1 MSSELSPE
9 DLARVLPGS
18 WSVRAT
24 NLPGWLDAST
34 HSYSVTFT
42 VTSTEPLTLLEEVR
56 FDVTGAETRRLES
69 IDRLRGLEFI
79 RRSTKK
85 SELLASRWSVSGISD
100 DESVVVIRFSKTR
113 AVPAGLSVLVRAD
126 TPAEARIRA
135 LVAHNTEQFGL
146 SLEDFASLAWFGG
159 AH

>member
-1 MSSELSPE
+1 MFSELSPE

-18 WSVRAT
+18 WSVRGT
-24 NLPGWLDAST
+24 NLPGWLDASI

-42 VTSTEPLTLLEEVR
+42 VTSTEPLTLLEEVSL
-56 FDVTGAETRRLES
+56 DVTGAETRRLES
-69 IDRLRGLEFI
+69 IDRLRGLEFM

-85 SELLASRWSVSGISD
+85 SELLASRWSVSGMSD
-100 DESVVVIRFSKTR
+100 DESVAVIRFSKTR
-113 AVPAGLSVLVRAD
+113 AVPAGLSVLVRAG

-135 LVAHNTEQFGL
+135 LVAHNTERFGL

>member
-1 MSSELSPE
+1 MPSELYPE

-18 WSVRAT
+18 WSIRGT
-24 NLPGWLDAST
+24 NFPEWLDAAT
-34 HSYSVTFT
+34 HSHAVTFT
-42 VTSTEPLTLLEEVR
+42 LTGAEPLTLREEVS
-56 FDVTGAETRRLES
+56 FEVTGGETQRLES
-69 IDRLRGLEFI
+69 IDRLRGLEFV

-85 SELLASRWSVSGISD
+85 SELLSSRWSVTGMSD
-100 DESVVVIRFSKTR
+100 DENVVVIRFAQTR

-146 SLEDFASLAWFGG
+146 SIEDFASIAWFGG
-159 AH
+159 VH